1 MYTCMLHLDLYTI
14 GTIDGHRVAEVQ
26 NPAISQE
33 LLVKISRWRADGV
46 EWSDIISR
54 LRPRTVP
61 CGYVYS
67 TWKPGEHYNIH
78 YTILMILY
86 ISHITRVM
94 VRSTSYIL
102 IFHL

>member
-1 MYTCMLHLDLYTI
+1 MLHLDLYTI
-14 GTIDGHRVAEVQ
+14 GTTDGRVAEVQ

-33 LLVKISRWRADGV
+33 LLVEISRWRADGV

-67 TWKPGEHYNIH
+67 TWKPGEHYNTLYCSYDSACIF
-78 YTILMILY
+78 LMRLGLWLDP
-86 ISHITRVM
+86 
-94 VRSTSYIL
+94 TS
-102 IFHL
+102 

>member
-14 GTIDGHRVAEVQ
+14 DTTDDHRVAEIQ

-33 LLVKISRWRADGV
+33 LLVEISRWRADGV

-67 TWKPGEHYNIH
+67 TWKPGEHYNN
-78 YTILMILY
+78 MILLFLQFC
-86 ISHITRVM
+86 ISHAIRVIFT
-94 VRSTSYIL
+94 STS
-102 IFHL
+102 